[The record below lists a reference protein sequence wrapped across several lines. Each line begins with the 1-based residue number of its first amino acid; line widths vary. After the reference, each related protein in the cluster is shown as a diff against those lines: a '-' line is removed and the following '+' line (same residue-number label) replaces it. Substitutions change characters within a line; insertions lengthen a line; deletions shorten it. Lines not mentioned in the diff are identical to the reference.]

1 VPRYFFNIKHGKDIT
16 DTEGTELAGV
26 AEARDQA
33 LTTAGEM
40 IKHQDHTVW
49 NGSEWRMN
57 VTDEAG
63 RPVFTLR
70 FAADDHPKASLL

>member
-1 VPRYFFNIKHGKDIT
+1 VPRYFFHVKDGKDIR
-16 DTEGTELAGV
+16 DHEGTELAGV

-33 LTTAGEM
+33 IKAAGEM
-40 IKHQDHTVW
+40 IKHHGDTVW

-63 RPVFTLR
+63 SPVFTLR
-70 FAADDHPKASLL
+70 FAADDFATA